1 MYKCELGGYG
11 KENPVYQKV
20 WVGVAPVTQ
29 CLQNDSQAKLHEM
42 NQTERKML
50 LLDFLE
56 NENKEAN
63 EKEKGLI
70 IQFDANARL
79 GHEYINNNKN

>member
-1 MYKCELGGYG
+1 
-11 KENPVYQKV
+11 
-20 WVGVAPVTQ
+20 
-29 CLQNDSQAKLHEM
+29 M